1 MNLFELNCRK
11 EKCNAFT
18 GHSLYQINKMINK
31 MTKRSKQAIVSKN
44 KIYKCG
50 VNLIRKY
57 GFDVVTIEQIAKK
70 AGVSVGT
77 YYYYFE
83 SKMDLLKEIFNKAD
97 KYFLEQVEGHIVN
110 GSCKEQIV
118 EFFGRYAEYTLCD
131 GIELIKKLYTS
142 ENKMFIVEGREMQ
155 NVLTNIIKA
164 GQIKKEL
171 KKDTPPEALTR
182 MLFVVARGVIFDWCL
197 YDGKTDLKGEMQNII
212 GIMVKQL

>member
-1 MNLFELNCRK
+1 M
-11 EKCNAFT
+11 T
-18 GHSLYQINKMINK
+18 IK
-31 MTKRSKQAIVSKN
+31 MTKRSRQAIASKN

-77 YYYYFE
+77 YYYYFN
-83 SKMDLLKEIFNKAD
+83 SKMDLLREIFNKAD
-97 KYFLEQVEGHIVN
+97 KHFLDQVEGHLTTN
-110 GSCKEQIV
+110 SCKEQIV
-118 EFFGRYAEYTLCD
+118 EYFDKYADYTLCD

-164 GQIKKEL
+164 GQMKKEIINA
-171 KKDTPPEALTR
+171 TPPEDLTR
-182 MLFVVARGVIFDWCL
+182 MFFVVARGVIFDWCL
-197 YDGKTDLKGEMQNII
+197 YDGKTNLKGEMKNII
-212 GIMVKQL
+212 EIMVKQL